1 MHIMFLDEIKIAFSI
16 GSWNISWYSIFVFL
30 AFISAYGI
38 AIWRTK
44 QLQLPTKPVENFIYL
59 LLPVSIIFARIWY
72 VLGDLSQYNNFV
84 EVLDISRGGIAIEGG
99 VIGGLISGFIWFHHY
114 SKKHGVSIWKYADAI
129 MPGVLIGQALGRWGN
144 FFNQEI
150 LGPIDS
156 NHYWSWLPP
165 FIKNYL
171 HLPWE
176 GSGIVRVPLFL
187 IESFTNVIG
196 FGVIVFLLPR
206 LKWFKNINGSL
217 FFAYFIWYGCT
228 RLILEPFRYSD
239 FIMKING
246 FPISI
251 FLSSIF
257 LIIGVIGIVIINLFK
272 KYNLKIISSHSFKK
286 EMKIK
291 IDLGKILIVKFKPKS
306 ELVIDTDMKIN
317 NDMDNQI
324 GNANLDKILK
334 GE

>member
-1 MHIMFLDEIKIAFSI
+1 MFLSDIKIAFSI
-16 GSWNISWYSIFVFL
+16 GSWNISWYSIFIFL
-30 AFISAYGI
+30 AFITAYGI

-44 QLQLPTKPVENFIYL
+44 RLQLPTKPVENFIYV
-59 LLPVSIIFARIWY
+59 LLPTSIIFARIWY
-72 VLGDLSQYNNFV
+72 VLGDLSQYSNFMQ
-84 EVLDISRGGIAIEGG
+84 VLDISRGGIAIEGG
-99 VIGGLISGFIWFHHY
+99 VIGGLISGFIWFRHY
-114 SKKHGVSIWKYADAI
+114 SRKYEVSIWKYADAI

-150 LGPIDS
+150 LGPIDT

-187 IESFTNVIG
+187 IESSTNLIG
-196 FGVIVFLLPR
+196 FIVIVFILPKIK
-206 LKWFKNINGSL
+206 LFKNVNGSL
-217 FFAYFIWYGCT
+217 FFAYFAWYGCA

-239 FIMKING
+239 FIMRIGG

-251 FLSSIF
+251 FLSCVF
-257 LIIGVIGIVIINLFK
+257 LIIGIIGIIIVNVFK
-272 KYNLKIISSHSFKK
+272 KYNLRIISNISYRK

-291 IDLGKILIVKFKPKS
+291 IDLGKILLVKLKPKIES
-306 ELVIDTDMKIN
+306 TAGIETSSN
-317 NDMDNQI
+317 NDIDNQI
-324 GNANLDKILK
+324 GNVNLDKILK